1 MKTQTQACLAMA
13 ALLVLAPVVKGD
25 SAAMRQRLLMDSG
38 WRFKLGDPAD
48 AGNIF
53 EYPEP
58 GSLDKTRPGDLA
70 EVAKL
75 EPTRKDPVALNL
87 GANVSYARSSF
98 DDRQW
103 RQLDLPH
110 DWVVELPFG
119 GHDVSHGRKDIDP
132 KKGTNIGWYRRTFD
146 LPATDKNKTLWLEFD
161 GIYRNSLIWLNGHCL
176 GRHISGYSGFKL
188 DITEHANFG
197 GQNTLVVRVD
207 ATRNEGWFYE
217 GGGIYRHVW
226 LVKTDPIH
234 VAHWGTY
241 VTSTVNDADADVTI
255 QTQLQNDSTQTVSA
269 ALLSSILDADGKI
282 VTESEPAMA
291 ALEPGKE
298 QTISQKMKVKNPHL
312 WSVETPY
319 LYKLVTTIKR
329 DTTVADVYETP
340 FGIRTLRFDPNQGF
354 FLNGKHVYVKGTCN
368 HQDHAGVGSAL
379 PDRIQYFRI
388 EKLKEMGGNAY
399 RTSHNPPTPELLDAC
414 DRLGMLVM
422 DENRQMD
429 DTPET
434 LGQLERLIRRDRNHP
449 SIIIWSLG
457 NEEFQIQ
464 GNDDIGSRIA
474 RVMQDL
480 VHKLDPTRPVTVAMN
495 GAWGRGFS
503 RVIDVM
509 GFNYFVQGDMD
520 KFHNELPGKPCIGSE
535 EASTLCTRGAYANDP
550 KACFMS
556 AYDDNAPKWGST
568 TEKWWKYYLAQP
580 WVAGAFV
587 WTGFDYRGEP
597 TPYNDAFSSQF
608 GIMDTCG
615 FPKDNFYFYQAWWSD
630 KTVLHLL
637 PHWNWP
643 GKEDQEIDVRCFS
656 NCDEV
661 ELLLNSQSLG
671 RQAMPL
677 NSHLAWKVKYAPG
690 SLAAKGFKGGKEIAS
705 TEVAT
710 TGAPA
715 GIKLFPDRAIINADG
730 EDVSIV
736 TVAVVDAQGHIVPVA
751 SDEVSFAVTGGR
763 IIGVG
768 NGHPNTQ
775 ESDKLPKR
783 TVFNGL
789 AQVIVQSTKQPGSI
803 ILKATSPQL
812 QAAELTIESKS
823 CTPCPSVP

>member
-1 MKTQTQACLAMA
+1 
-13 ALLVLAPVVKGD
+13 
-25 SAAMRQRLLMDSG
+25 
-38 WRFKLGDPAD
+38 
-48 AGNIF
+48 
-53 EYPEP
+53 
-58 GSLDKTRPGDLA
+58 
-70 EVAKL
+70 
-75 EPTRKDPVALNL
+75 
-87 GANVSYARSSF
+87 
-98 DDRQW
+98 
-103 RQLDLPH
+103 
-110 DWVVELPFG
+110 
-119 GHDVSHGRKDIDP
+119 
-132 KKGTNIGWYRRTFD
+132 
-146 LPATDKNKTLWLEFD
+146 
-161 GIYRNSLIWLNGHCL
+161 
-176 GRHISGYSGFKL
+176 
-188 DITEHANFG
+188 
-197 GQNTLVVRVD
+197 
-207 ATRNEGWFYE
+207 
-217 GGGIYRHVW
+217 
-226 LVKTDPIH
+226 
-234 VAHWGTY
+234 
-241 VTSTVNDADADVTI
+241 
-255 QTQLQNDSTQTVSA
+255 
-269 ALLSSILDADGKI
+269 
-282 VTESEPAMA
+282 
-291 ALEPGKE
+291 
-298 QTISQKMKVKNPHL
+298 
-312 WSVETPY
+312 
-319 LYKLVTTIKR
+319 
-329 DTTVADVYETP
+329 
-340 FGIRTLRFDPNQGF
+340 
-354 FLNGKHVYVKGTCN
+354 
-368 HQDHAGVGSAL
+368 
-379 PDRIQYFRI
+379 
-388 EKLKEMGGNAY
+388 
-399 RTSHNPPTPELLDAC
+399 
-414 DRLGMLVM
+414 M

-509 GFNYFVQGDMD
+509 GFNYFVQGNMD
-520 KFHNELPGKPCIGSE
+520 KFHNEFPSKPCIGSE

-568 TEKWWKYYLAQP
+568 TEKWWKYYLARP

-643 GKEDQEIDVRCFS
+643 GKEGQEIDVRCFS

-661 ELLLNSQSLG
+661 ELLLNGQSLG
-671 RQAMPL
+671 RQTMPL

-690 SLAAKGFKGGKEIAS
+690 SLVAKGFKGGKEIAS

-715 GIKLFPDRAIINADG
+715 GIKLSPDRAIINADG

-736 TVAVVDAQGHIVPVA
+736 TVAVVDAQGRIVPVA
-751 SDEVSFAVTGGR
+751 SDEVSFAVTGGGR

-789 AQVIVQSTKQPGSI
+789 AQVIVQSTKQPASI

-823 CTPCPSVP
+823 CTPRPSVP